1 MPREDSAVI
10 KLADGIVR
18 LARGLPAHRTAVV
31 GEFMDAIASAQPRVV
46 KPLLAAIAGSGVL
59 PKLIKLLPDAGVAR
73 ALGAMLANTASP
85 TVVRAG
91 NKTNVI
97 PGVAEM
103 EIDGRTLPGQTDA
116 DLLRE
121 LGEVLGP
128 EFELE
133 VLRSAP
139 PVVTEP
145 RVSPLYETIV
155 GVLREREPDAVPLP
169 YMLPGF
175 TDAKSFTRLG
185 ARWYG
190 FAPVKLP
197 PGMRFAEMFH
207 GHDERIPI
215 DGLRWGTEV
224 LTDVVMRFAG
234 G

>member
-1 MPREDSAVI
+1 
-10 KLADGIVR
+10 
-18 LARGLPAHRTAVV
+18 
-31 GEFMDAIASAQPRVV
+31 
-46 KPLLAAIAGSGVL
+46 
-59 PKLIKLLPDAGVAR
+59 LPDKGVAR
-73 ALGAMLANTASP
+73 ALVAMLGNTASP

-97 PGVAEM
+97 PGVAEL
-103 EIDGRTLPGQTDA
+103 EIDGRTLPGQSDG

-121 LGEVLGP
+121 LGELLGP

-133 VLRSAP
+133 VMRSAP

-145 RVSPLYETIV
+145 ARSPLYDTILE
-155 GVLREREPDAVPLP
+155 VLAEREPDAVPLP

-197 PGMRFAEMFH
+197 PGMRFADMFH
-207 GHDERIPI
+207 GHNERIPV

-224 LTDVVMRFAG
+224 LTEVVMRFLATTAKERPS
-234 G
+234 